1 MTEKQKIIKQMLE
14 MQREFI
20 KLEQKGEFK
29 ADEYYDS
36 DGDNDL
42 ANYKSKFNELA
53 IRLVDLAHEEKG
65 SHR

>member
-1 MTEKQKIIKQMLE
+1 MQK
-14 MQREFI
+14 EFI

-29 ADEYYDS
+29 LDDYYDNE
-36 DGDNDL
+36 GDSDL
-42 ANYKSKFNELA
+42 AKYKSKFNELA